1 MWLKLKIFFGYV
13 ILILLLAFIVYQF
26 RQEQGV
32 RHMLRKEEKELAVIH
47 RLAIKNYISLLE
59 LSTYAEIAI
68 TWDNDDLKKYRRKRH
83 EICDGLQLLKK
94 HIHTPLQKSHID
106 SLCLLLWNKEILLFK
121 TIHAFNEL
129 LDIGNIVQESI
140 PSIIQTVQK
149 QAVQPKENM
158 SFLEFNTKDISKKKK
173 NVWNVFREKENQSVY
188 LQQREEAEC
197 KQYPLSFA
205 PSIEMTTRMLHSL
218 NKRFSLEQAERL
230 VQIQAQM
237 DSLYVGSMELNER
250 MNSMVS

>member
-140 PSIIQTVQK
+140 PSIYR
-149 QAVQPKENM
+149 P
-158 SFLEFNTKDISKKKK
+158 
-173 NVWNVFREKENQSVY
+173 FRNKLYS
-188 LQQREEAEC
+188 QRKIC
-197 KQYPLSFA
+197 PF
-205 PSIEMTTRMLHSL
+205 
-218 NKRFSLEQAERL
+218 
-230 VQIQAQM
+230 
-237 DSLYVGSMELNER
+237 
-250 MNSMVS
+250 

>member
-94 HIHTPLQKSHID
+94 HIHYRKATLTHCAFFFGIKKS
-106 SLCLLLWNKEILLFK
+106 F
-121 TIHAFNEL
+121 
-129 LDIGNIVQESI
+129 
-140 PSIIQTVQK
+140 
-149 QAVQPKENM
+149 
-158 SFLEFNTKDISKKKK
+158 FL
-173 NVWNVFREKENQSVY
+173 R
-188 LQQREEAEC
+188 
-197 KQYPLSFA
+197 QYMLS
-205 PSIEMTTRMLHSL
+205 
-218 NKRFSLEQAERL
+218 
-230 VQIQAQM
+230 
-237 DSLYVGSMELNER
+237 
-250 MNSMVS
+250 MNCWI

>member
-32 RHMLRKEEKELAVIH
+32 RHILRKEEKELAAIH

-59 LSTYAEIAI
+59 LSTYAEIVI

-83 EICDGLQLLKK
+83 KICDGLQLLKK

-140 PSIIQTVQK
+140 PSIYCSDK
-149 QAVQPKENM
+149 
-158 SFLEFNTKDISKKKK
+158 
-173 NVWNVFREKENQSVY
+173 
-188 LQQREEAEC
+188 
-197 KQYPLSFA
+197 YPLS
-205 PSIEMTTRMLHSL
+205 
-218 NKRFSLEQAERL
+218 
-230 VQIQAQM
+230 QI
-237 DSLYVGSMELNER
+237 DNLFK
-250 MNSMVS
+250 

>member
-158 SFLEFNTKDISKKKK
+158 SFLEFNTKDIPKKKK
-173 NVWNVFREKENQSVY
+173 KCLE
-188 LQQREEAEC
+188 
-197 KQYPLSFA
+197 
-205 PSIEMTTRMLHSL
+205 
-218 NKRFSLEQAERL
+218 RF
-230 VQIQAQM
+230 
-237 DSLYVGSMELNER
+237 
-250 MNSMVS
+250 